1 MALGFVGDK
10 LHPGSYLYFDQFHH
24 RCDELR
30 AFAELEYEHD
40 LGFRLVGTS
49 RELSNVLFQR
59 LP

>member
-1 MALGFVGDK
+1 MALGFVRDK
-10 LHPGSYLYFDQFHH
+10 LHPGFYLYFDQFHH

-30 AFAELEYEHD
+30 AFAEPEDGHD